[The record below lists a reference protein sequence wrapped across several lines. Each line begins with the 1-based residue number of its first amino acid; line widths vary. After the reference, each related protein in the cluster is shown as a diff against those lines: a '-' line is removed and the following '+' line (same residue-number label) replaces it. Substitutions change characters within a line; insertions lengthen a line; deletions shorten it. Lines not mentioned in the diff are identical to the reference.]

1 MFFLILAVIVVWGMY
16 AIYQKNFD
24 QPVLTQ
30 TQTDSMNSES
40 PSEISSETEAPFEK
54 NVQIEILN
62 GCGVNGIAKVFQSY
76 LREHGFDVVNTENYV
91 EEGKIRWDL
100 PDSKIIYQ
108 TSDVK
113 QAEELARILHIP
125 ANRIIYK
132 DDPNAIYDL
141 SIVIGRDYKKLLGVD

>member
-1 MFFLILAVIVVWGMY
+1 MY
-16 AIYQKNFD
+16 TIYQKNFD
-24 QPVLTQ
+24 QPILTQ
-30 TQTDSMNSES
+30 IQTDSINSES
-40 PSEISSETEAPFEK
+40 PSEISSETSAPFEK

-91 EEGKIRWDL
+91 EESKIRWDL
-100 PDSKIIYQ
+100 PDLKIIDH
-108 TSDVK
+108 TGDVE

-125 ANRIIYK
+125 ANRIISE